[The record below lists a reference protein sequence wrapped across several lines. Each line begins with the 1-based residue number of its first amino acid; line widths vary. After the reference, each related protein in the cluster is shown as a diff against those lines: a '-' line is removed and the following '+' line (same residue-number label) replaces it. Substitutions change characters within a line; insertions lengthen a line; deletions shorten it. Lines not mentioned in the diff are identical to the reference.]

1 MQTYSF
7 SVKEGKFANVPVTS
21 VLPDLA
27 AAQKEARGL
36 CVDLM
41 PDVLRGNE
49 ANCNWQIEV
58 TDQSGN
64 PVYRLRLVAEPLG

>member
-7 SVKEGKFANVPVTS
+7 SVKEGKFSNKPVTS
-21 VLPDLA
+21 LLPDLA
-27 AAQKEARGL
+27 AAQKEAIGL

-41 PDVLRGNE
+41 PDVLRE
-49 ANCNWQIEV
+49 VQIDCNWQIEV

-64 PVYRLRLVAEPLG
+64 PVYRLRLLAEPLA